1 MTGQPQPISHH
12 LAKRLLGYA
21 VAAGAVTACSSHA
34 AAEVIYTPAN
44 QSIGKNASLFID
56 LNHDGATDLTIH
68 ESCFATNIDPPQN
81 RLVETPS
88 PNLKVMEKF
97 GRPGNLIKGTKIG
110 APHDYFIG
118 RGDMVTFN
126 NVYGAYVYG
135 YWGFAFNRY
144 LGVEFFIDGQIHY
157 GWVRLTVNF
166 VTNDRNT
173 AEIRTHL
180 SGYAY
185 ESDPEKLIIA
195 GDEGKTANAS
205 AQSRSLKTLGLLALG
220 AACIF
225 QPKKETND

>member
-1 MTGQPQPISHH
+1 MTREPKPLPSQTT
-12 LAKRLLGYA
+12 KRLLAYA
-21 VAAGAVTACSSHA
+21 AVGATAATCSPA

-56 LNHDGATDLTIH
+56 LNNDGATDLTIH
-68 ESCFATNIDPPQN
+68 ESCFATDIDPPQN

-110 APHDYFIG
+110 APHDYFMRHG
-118 RGDMVTFN
+118 NMVTFN
-126 NVYGAYVYG
+126 NVYGAYIYG
-135 YWGFAFNRY
+135 YWGFALNRY
-144 LGVEFFIDGQIHY
+144 LGVEFYIDGHLHY

-166 VTNDRNT
+166 VTNDRNM

-185 ESDPEKLIIA
+185 ENQPGKPIIA
-195 GDEGKTANAS
+195 GDQGTS
-205 AQSRSLKTLGLLALG
+205 AETSAPSGTLGELALG
-220 AACIF
+220 AVA
-225 QPKKETND
+225 KSMLEKEK

>member
-1 MTGQPQPISHH
+1 M
-12 LAKRLLGYA
+12 
-21 VAAGAVTACSSHA
+21 AAAAACTPA

-56 LNHDGATDLTIH
+56 LNNDGATDLTIH

-97 GRPGNLIKGTKIG
+97 GRPGNLIRGTKIG

-118 RGDMVTFN
+118 RGDMVSFN

-135 YWGFAFNRY
+135 YWGFALNHY
-144 LGVEFFIDGQIHY
+144 LGVQFNIDGHLHY

-185 ESDPEKLIIA
+185 ESEPDKLIIA
-195 GDEGKTANAS
+195 GDEGKTTNTS
-205 AQSRSLKTLGLLALG
+205 APPGSLKTLGVLALG
-220 AACIF
+220 APGLNISR
-225 QPKKETND
+225 KEENK

>member
-1 MTGQPQPISHH
+1 MTDQPQSPNQQ
-12 LAKRLLGYA
+12 LAKRLLAYA
-21 VAAGAVTACSSHA
+21 TVAGAAATCSTHA

-44 QSIGKNASLFID
+44 QSIGRNASLFID
-56 LNHDGATDLTIH
+56 LNHDGSIDLTIH

-110 APHDYFIG
+110 APHDYFLG
-118 RGDMVTFN
+118 RGNMVTFN
-126 NVYGAYVYG
+126 NVYGAYIYG
-135 YWGFAFNRY
+135 YWGFAYNRY
-144 LGVEFFIDGQIHY
+144 LGVEFFIDGQLHY
-157 GWVRLTVNF
+157 GWARLTVNF

-185 ESDPEKLIIA
+185 ESEPEKPIIA
-195 GDEGKTANAS
+195 GDEGKTSNAS
-205 AQSRSLKTLGLLALG
+205 TPLRSLKTLGVLALG
-220 AACIF
+220 APGLHISTEEGEF
-225 QPKKETND
+225 